1 MYKRQSNS
9 DIQIPT
15 LKNIDIEKSQQ
26 YININ
31 YMAKSD
37 RLLPISD
44 VLLNI
49 KNIII
54 VQEELA

>member
-31 YMAKSD
+31 YMAKGD